1 MNINWRNESP
11 KYIWEE
17 KVGYDSANKR
27 MVANVA
33 PHLYELMEWTGFLPN
48 EKPRWINVVRAL
60 IKEKN
65 KVGKVNENGY
75 YGTILRILKDIKV
88 VESSRKNGL
97 SKGTNW
103 DRFFGDEDWSWFKAS
118 TWCGG
123 HGEIVK

>member
-33 PHLYELMEWTGFLPN
+33 PHLYELMEWTLFLPN

-103 DRFFGDEDWSWFKAS
+103 DRFFGDEDWSWFTTS

-123 HGEIVK
+123 QGKIVK